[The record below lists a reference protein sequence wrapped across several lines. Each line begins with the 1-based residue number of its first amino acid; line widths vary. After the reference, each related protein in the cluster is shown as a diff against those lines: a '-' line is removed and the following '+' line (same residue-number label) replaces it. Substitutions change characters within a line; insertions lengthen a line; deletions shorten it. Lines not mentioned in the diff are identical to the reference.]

1 MCSKFYY
8 YYLRHSLMLVQRRAA
23 PLDYN
28 GKRLVVLDNML
39 AKADYEKCCALQII
53 IPMTTKREGKMAACL

>member
-1 MCSKFYY
+1 
-8 YYLRHSLMLVQRRAA
+8 MLVQRRAA

-53 IPMTTKREGKMAACL
+53 IPMTTRREGKMAACL